1 MRSRPQARPCWSAGT
16 LSWACSSTG
25 WALTQAR
32 KKTRHLPIRDLVTKA
47 GDLVLA
53 ARPCWAMSPLV
64 VSQLLPAQRLF
75 DVVIFDEASQVRP
88 ADAIT
93 SIIRG
98 HQLVVA
104 GDPHQLPPTTFFARF
119 LAAGD
124 EQAGDA
130 SGETDPDADA
140 NPIATKDFESIL
152 DVLQALLPSRRLQW
166 HYRSMDERL
175 ITFSNV
181 HIYDNDLITFP
192 GVLTGTPV
200 EHVLVDGRL
209 SPGQQAPAP
218 EEVEA
223 VVDLVL
229 RHAEQRPTE
238 SLGVITMNDKQAQ
251 RIDTAL
257 RAARAGR
264 PDLTGFFSEDP
275 VGIRRPFFV
284 KNIERV
290 QGDERDS
297 IILSI
302 GYAKG
307 VDGRLPHRF
316 GPLNLDGGERR
327 LNVAVT
333 RARRRM
339 TVVSSFS
346 DYDMDPEKL
355 RATGARLLRAY
366 LEYARLGADMTGS
379 GRATGIDLNPFEDDV
394 LTALR
399 EAGIPVVPQYGVSGY
414 RIDFAAAHPAQPGR
428 MVLAIEADGASY
440 HSSQSARDRDR
451 LRQEHLERLGWRVHR
466 IWSTSWLRDPIT
478 ELAKVQAAWKDAV
491 VAVDRGA
498 PTRPTTPTPRTKPVE
513 SATPVPPR
521 RKGARPRLRAR
532 GTPIVQYTD
541 SQLDA
546 LVRWIRSDE
555 LLRTE
560 EELVEAARSELGYGR
575 LGPVIRS
582 RLTDA
587 ARRTNGGNGTV

>member
-1 MRSRPQARPCWSAGT
+1 M
-16 LSWACSSTG
+16 
-25 WALTQAR
+25 
-32 KKTRHLPIRDLVTKA
+32 
-47 GDLVLA
+47 
-53 ARPCWAMSPLV
+53 
-64 VSQLLPAQRLF
+64 
-75 DVVIFDEASQVRP
+75 
-88 ADAIT
+88 
-93 SIIRG
+93 
-98 HQLVVA
+98 
-104 GDPHQLPPTTFFARF
+104 
-119 LAAGD
+119 
-124 EQAGDA
+124 
-130 SGETDPDADA
+130 
-140 NPIATKDFESIL
+140 
-152 DVLQALLPSRRLQW
+152 
-166 HYRSMDERL
+166 
-175 ITFSNV
+175 
-181 HIYDNDLITFP
+181 
-192 GVLTGTPV
+192 
-200 EHVLVDGRL
+200 
-209 SPGQQAPAP
+209 
-218 EEVEA
+218 
-223 VVDLVL
+223 
-229 RHAEQRPTE
+229 
-238 SLGVITMNDKQAQ
+238 
-251 RIDTAL
+251 

-264 PDLTGFFSEDP
+264 PDLTDFFSEDP
-275 VGIRRPFFV
+275 VGARRPFFV

-394 LTALR
+394 LTALQ

-491 VAVDRGA
+491 AAVDRGA

-521 RKGARPRLRAR
+521 RKGSRPRLRAR